1 MKTNK
6 SQVEVLQMLKDV
18 SKELGKSFEIE
29 SHSETLSVYRITYK
43 TAWVQGAFQFTCI
56 TSGDSTSLDMEI
68 VSYVPLKRSYQI
80 VPKMN
85 QGPFN
90 KYYNSTLM
98 PALNKAL
105 GNKKDDSSVKASELR
120 SATADSKISQPST
133 VSEGGFQKS
142 EGSTANPLPYIFG
155 GIAVV
160 GLLLF
165 VVKSNGGGLSKP
177 DPCKCVDE
185 HGGMAVTS
193 SSYGPNNVKEWN
205 KCIKAYGNAPNMI
218 NECINKK

>member
-1 MKTNK
+1 
-6 SQVEVLQMLKDV
+6 MLKDV

-68 VSYVPLKRSYQI
+68 VTYVPLKRSYQI

-105 GNKKDDSSVKASELR
+105 GNQMDSSMTKKGVTESNGENVKS
-120 SATADSKISQPST
+120 SQPSNA
-133 VSEGGFQKS
+133 SNDGFKKS
-142 EGSTANPLPYIFG
+142 EGSTSNPLPYIFG

-165 VVKSNGGGLSKP
+165 IGSNSGGSGLSKP
-177 DPCKCVDE
+177 DPCKCLD
-185 HGGMAVTS
+185 HGGMAAVDPA
-193 SSYGPNNVKEWN
+193 YGPKNTKEWN
-205 KCIKAYGNAPNMI
+205 KCIKGWGNATRMM
-218 NECINKK
+218 NECIDKSIDKIRK